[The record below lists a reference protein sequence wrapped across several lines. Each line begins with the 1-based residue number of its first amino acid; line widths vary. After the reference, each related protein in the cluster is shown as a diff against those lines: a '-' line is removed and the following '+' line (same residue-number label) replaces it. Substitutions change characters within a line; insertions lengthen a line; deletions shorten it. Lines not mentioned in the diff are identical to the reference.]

1 MPLIRSTINAHDL
14 DMYTNSKVLEGKTL
28 LANYVNVLQKLPKLY
43 CFIQYIKEGA
53 LLQQKQTKGRKTIT
67 ILSTHFLF

>member
-14 DMYTNSKVLEGKTL
+14 DMYTNSKILEGKTL

>member
-1 MPLIRSTINAHDL
+1 MPLIGSTINVHGL

-28 LANYVNVLQKLPKLY
+28 LANYINVLQKLPKLY

-53 LLQQKQTKGRKTIT
+53 LLQQKQTKARKMKTI
-67 ILSTHFLF
+67 ISIHFLF